1 MLAART
7 AGSGTWAREA
17 RTPPRMTVS
26 SPGMTKPRKRAVS
39 PAESR
44 KTAATT
50 QKAGIERKALS
61 SRSSIAL
68 YPALRGPDLPAMVGG
83 MAFLHRN
90 KRAAAE
96 GGDAASRLERRFD
109 DRAVRER
116 LDDLRPE
123 RQGNIHRRGPLE
135 RHVEAG
141 PEGASGRRWTL
152 RLHH

>member
-7 AGSGTWAREA
+7 AESGTWARAA

-26 SPGMTKPRKRAVS
+26 SPGMSNPRKRPVA

-44 KTAATT
+44 KTVAAT
-50 QKAGIERKALS
+50 QNAGIERKALS

-68 YPALRGPDLPAMVGG
+68 YPALRVPDLPAMVGG

-96 GGDAASRLERRFD
+96 GGDAASRFERRFD

-135 RHVEAG
+135 RHVEVRRGGAG
-141 PEGASGRRWTL
+141 GRRWTL